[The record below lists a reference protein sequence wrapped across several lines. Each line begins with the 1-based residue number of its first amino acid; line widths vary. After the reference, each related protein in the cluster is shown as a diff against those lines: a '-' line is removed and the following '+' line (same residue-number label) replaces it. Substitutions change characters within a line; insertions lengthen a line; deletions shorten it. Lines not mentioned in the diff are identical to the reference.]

1 MRTTTPVSLRIYNA
15 RHETRKD
22 IHYDN
27 SDVWDDSLR
36 VHGCHLGTAKWKV
49 EGERRIDTFHLTRS
63 EALTKW
69 ARDGASRATSANPQD
84 RSEQQDDCGS
94 QPSFAGSYLKVQKDK
109 TFAEDDDDT
118 SELSAAATF
127 GSGSSIACY
136 RLANN
141 CTQGTLGAYCMASND
156 LLCETA
162 GQFSY

>member
-1 MRTTTPVSLRIYNA
+1 MRTTTPVLLRIYNA

-36 VHGCHLGTAKWKV
+36 VHGCHLETAKWKV
-49 EGERRIDTFHLTRS
+49 EGERS

-69 ARDGASRATSANPQD
+69 PRDGASRATSANPQD
-84 RSEQQDDCGS
+84 RSEQQDDGGS

-141 CTQGTLGAYCMASND
+141 CTQGTFGAYCMASND
-156 LLCETA
+156 LLCKTA